1 MACEP
6 LESIDARNKVE
17 NLAEVTSWKEAER
30 EAEIGESNPYQ
41 ALIGA
46 CGDRA
51 PVS

>member
-1 MACEP
+1 MACKS
-6 LESIDARNKVE
+6 LESSDARNKVK
-17 NLAEVTSWKEAER
+17 NLSEVTSWKDAEQ

-46 CGDRA
+46 CGDGD